1 MKTLIN
7 FIAIGILTSVACQAV
22 QAQTNLQE
30 YTPSILLNRGQWE
43 FKHFTNVYTQTKAF
57 DDELRKDDQ
66 RVDGRQTFATA
77 INQFMYGIN
86 PKYSLGLDVWVKYA
100 TFNDTQGQRDRVGL
114 TGVGPKI
121 KIAPFEGASR
131 LSIQSTFLI
140 PVSSD
145 TESRE
150 PTATNPFLFLEFDR
164 YLWINEIFY
173 DIPLSSST
181 QLFIRGSIWTSF
193 PRDSFRNRAF
203 VETPITV
210 FFNYFPFALL
220 SLYTS
225 LESLVNIV
233 DYFQD
238 TDGMSANRFK
248 FASSFFSQA
257 GLGAKYQLI
266 PGLLEG
272 ELLYT
277 NFWLG
282 SPGEGAGQTFN
293 FGLRVIH

>member
-1 MKTLIN
+1 MKTLIQTII
-7 FIAIGILTSVACQAV
+7 FGLSLAIISPAL
-22 QAQTNLQE
+22 AQRNLQE

-57 DDELRKDDQ
+57 DDQLRKDDQ
-66 RVDGRQTFATA
+66 RADGRQTFATA

-86 PKYSLGLDVWVKYA
+86 PKYSLGLDVWVKYVDV
-100 TFNDTQGQRDRVGL
+100 NDSRGQLNRLGL
-114 TGVGPKI
+114 TGVGPKV

-131 LSIQSTFLI
+131 FSIQSTFLI
-140 PVSSD
+140 PISSD

-150 PTATNPFLFLEFDR
+150 PTATNPGLFLEFDR

-181 QLFIRGSIWTSF
+181 QLFVRGSIWTSF
-193 PRDSFRNRAF
+193 PRDSFRDRAF
-203 VETPITV
+203 LETPITV
-210 FFNYFPFALL
+210 FFNYFPNPRWT
-220 SLYTS
+220 LYTS
-225 LESLVNIV
+225 LEAWLKHVE
-233 DYFQD
+233 DFQD
-238 TDGMSANRFK
+238 ANSMSANRLRPF
-248 FASSFFSQA
+248 SSFFSQA
-257 GLGAKYQLI
+257 GLGMKYQII

-277 NFWLG
+277 NFWVG